1 MADKPDYENINQGG
15 GNSEPSDTDLYN
27 RIKREAKEKF
37 DVYPSAVANAWVVRE
52 YKKRGGGY
60 RKETSKMILKEDGF
74 VPPKGAQENA
84 RRGLELREEFKRGG
98 TMVGVARARD
108 LSNGKSLPLKTINR
122 MVSYFARHEVDKKG
136 KDWGN
141 ASNPSRGYIA
151 WLLWGGD
158 AGKTWADSI
167 AEREKKKDK
176 SMTTDLAHSYAQ
188 IIKQEK
194 QEDGTLLVYGKA
206 TDDALDIDQQI
217 CDAGWLEKAMP
228 EWFKTGGN
236 IREQHSN
243 IAAGVAKE
251 LDSKEDGHYIS
262 ALVVDPVSV
271 KKVETG
277 VLKGFSIG
285 IRAPRIIRDT
295 KAANGRIIEGQIVE
309 ISLVDRPANPNAKL
323 MLAKS
328 DNAGDLQQVEEFIEK
343 EQERDERGRFGS
355 GGGDSSSSER
365 DSSEREEDYRINS
378 DARNDSL
385 VSEEFDNLGDA
396 ADRCEDL
403 RDEIINAE
411 GKETKE
417 SRAAD
422 SAVQHIND
430 AGAKLNDAAETKD
443 DAEHERLVNEAREH
457 LQEAANQLSRIDRN
471 DADDIMDRLG
481 DTDMALE
488 EYSDELLDKSA
499 TKTTTLKERAMART
513 KRITKSMHEE
523 EEKAVAEKPSKE
535 EMLKRYE
542 EAKSAYMAAQKAL
555 DECKSM
561 CKEAGVELDEDEEK
575 EYGETAEEETEEGSK
590 PEAAQEEVEEAEGK
604 KPLDKSDTAK
614 CLECGCDKPAD
625 AHGRDDVSTAT
636 MVSPTETP
644 KSLDTI
650 IPRIDVDGNDVA
662 DDGTDENSSD
672 DEDLSNKTIT
682 AIIEKAVKSAKDAI
696 TTEVISYQ
704 EEINKLNAE
713 LATAKTKAVA
723 GGPKRSVIKPAV
735 IAELGDLLQKA
746 AEYRA
751 KSAVTDDKDLARG
764 YKELASDFEAK
775 ALAIQANK

>member
-1 MADKPDYENINQGG
+1 M
-15 GNSEPSDTDLYN
+15 T
-27 RIKREAKEKF
+27 
-37 DVYPSAVANAWVVRE
+37 
-52 YKKRGGGY
+52 
-60 RKETSKMILKEDGF
+60 DGF
-74 VPPKGAQENA
+74 IPPKGAQENA
-84 RRGLELREEFKRGG
+84 RRGLKLREEFKRGG

-176 SMTTDLAHSYAQ
+176 SMFTDLAHSYAA

-217 CDAGWLEKAMP
+217 CDAGWLDRAMP

-251 LDSKEDGHYIS
+251 LDSKADGHYIS
-262 ALVVDPVSV
+262 ALVVDPVSI
-271 KKVETG
+271 KKVEAG

-285 IRAPRIIRDT
+285 IRAPRIVRDT
-295 KAANGRIIEGQIVE
+295 KAANGRIIDGQIVE

-328 DNAGDLQQVEEFIEK
+328 DTAGALEQVEEFIEK
-343 EQERDERGRFGS
+343 EQERDEAGRFGS
-355 GGGDSSSSER
+355 GGGGSDKPESDKPEGGKPEAGYNSMDQEAISSAIDANDGISQMMDSVFDEDSDDYDENTTDKDEDAVEAAESALSEANEQLDRAYNAKDDGERKDALENAMVRMEEAQTILANADSKSISSLANDGYFQEGIDEVEAMLDVYNER
-365 DSSEREEDYRINS
+365 DS
-378 DARNDSL
+378 
-385 VSEEFDNLGDA
+385 
-396 ADRCEDL
+396 
-403 RDEIINAE
+403 
-411 GKETKE
+411 
-417 SRAAD
+417 
-422 SAVQHIND
+422 
-430 AGAKLNDAAETKD
+430 
-443 DAEHERLVNEAREH
+443 
-457 LQEAANQLSRIDRN
+457 
-471 DADDIMDRLG
+471 
-481 DTDMALE
+481 
-488 EYSDELLDKSA
+488 KSV
-499 TKTTTLKERAMART
+499 TTTNIKERAMARKKT
-513 KRITKSMHEE
+513 VTKSMHEE

-535 EMLKRYE
+535 EAL
-542 EAKSAYMAAQKAL
+542 KAL
-555 DECKSM
+555 ADLREKLMEHEKM
-561 CKEAGVELDEDEEK
+561 CKEAGYLDEDEEK
-575 EYGETAEEETEEGSK
+575 QYGETAEEETEEGSK
-590 PEAAQEEVEEAEGK
+590 PEAAEEEVEEAEGK

-614 CLECGCDKPAD
+614 CLECGCDKPSD

-644 KSLDTI
+644 KSSDTI

-662 DDGTDENSSD
+662 DDGTDEDSSD

-696 TTEVISYQ
+696 TNEVISYQ

-713 LATAKTKAVA
+713 LATAKTKAVS

-751 KSAVTDDKDLARG
+751 KSVVTDDKDLARG

>member
-1 MADKPDYENINQGG
+1 MA
-15 GNSEPSDTDLYN
+15 
-27 RIKREAKEKF
+27 
-37 DVYPSAVANAWVVRE
+37 
-52 YKKRGGGY
+52 
-60 RKETSKMILKEDGF
+60 DGF

-84 RRGLELREEFKRGG
+84 KRGLELRREFKRGG

-108 LSNGKSLPLKTINR
+108 ISNGASLPLETVNR

-136 KDWGN
+136 KDFGN

-194 QEDGTLLVYGKA
+194 QDDGTLLVYGKA

-251 LDSKEDGHYIS
+251 LDSKADGHYIS
-262 ALVVDPVSV
+262 ALVVDPISV

-285 IRAPRIIRDT
+285 IRAPRIVRDT
-295 KAANGRIIEGQIVE
+295 KAANGRIIDGQIVE

-323 MLAKS
+323 TLAKS
-328 DNAGDLQQVEEFIEK
+328 LDGETELVQVEELTELI
-343 EQERDERGRFGS
+343 DEPQTVKG
-355 GGGDSSSSER
+355 ETM
-365 DSSEREEDYRINS
+365 EHEED
-378 DARNDSL
+378 
-385 VSEEFDNLGDA
+385 
-396 ADRCEDL
+396 
-403 RDEIINAE
+403 
-411 GKETKE
+411 
-417 SRAAD
+417 
-422 SAVQHIND
+422 
-430 AGAKLNDAAETKD
+430 
-443 DAEHERLVNEAREH
+443 
-457 LQEAANQLSRIDRN
+457 
-471 DADDIMDRLG
+471 
-481 DTDMALE
+481 
-488 EYSDELLDKSA
+488 
-499 TKTTTLKERAMART
+499 
-513 KRITKSMHEE
+513 
-523 EEKAVAEKPSKE
+523 KAVSEKPSKE
-535 EMLKRYE
+535 DMLKMYE
-542 EAKSAYMAAQKAL
+542 EAKSSYMDAKMAL

-561 CKEAGVELDEDEEK
+561 CKEAGLELEEDEEEEEK
-575 EYGETAEEETEEGSK
+575 ELKPVGESAEEETAEGSK
-590 PEAAQEEVEEAEGK
+590 PEAAEEEVEEAEGK
-604 KPLDKSDTAK
+604 KPLDKSEK
-614 CLECGCDKPAD
+614 CLECGCDTPAD
-625 AHGRDDVSTAT
+625 AHGRKDVSTAT
-636 MVSPTETP
+636 MVSPTDTP
-644 KSLDTI
+644 KSLETI
-650 IPRIDVDGNDVA
+650 VPLTDVDANEGA
-662 DDGTDENSSD
+662 DTGTDEDSSD
-672 DEDLSNKTIT
+672 DEDLSKKTIT

-696 TTEVISYQ
+696 TIEVNSYQ

-713 LATAKTKAVA
+713 LATAKNKAVQ

-751 KSAVTDDKDLARG
+751 KSAVTEDKDLARG

-775 ALAIQANK
+775 ALAVQASK